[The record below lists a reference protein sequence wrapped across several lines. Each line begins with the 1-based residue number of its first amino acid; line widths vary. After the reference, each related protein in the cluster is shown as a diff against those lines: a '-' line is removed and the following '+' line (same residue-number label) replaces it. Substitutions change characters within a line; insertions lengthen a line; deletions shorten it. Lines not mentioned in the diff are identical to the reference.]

1 MLMLIVK
8 KTKNTPPPPPDNLYL
23 ADNLL
28 FSAVLLYV
36 LVSNIVQYNIDT
48 NVYVLSY
55 IILFYYNINILLLA
69 NIFNNHHQCCVST
82 NPHGSITLFVCCIQ
96 SSGHKNIW

>member
-8 KTKNTPPPPPDNLYL
+8 KPKNTTPDNLYL

-36 LVSNIVQYNIDT
+36 LVSNIVQYNIDF
-48 NVYVLSY
+48 VVL
-55 IILFYYNINILLLA
+55 
-69 NIFNNHHQCCVST
+69 
-82 NPHGSITLFVCCIQ
+82 G
-96 SSGHKNIW
+96 

>member
-8 KTKNTPPPPPDNLYL
+8 KTKNPPPPPPDNLYL

-36 LVSNIVQYNIDT
+36 LVSNIVQYNIDF
-48 NVYVLSY
+48 VVL
-55 IILFYYNINILLLA
+55 
-69 NIFNNHHQCCVST
+69 
-82 NPHGSITLFVCCIQ
+82 G
-96 SSGHKNIW
+96 